1 MTRKYRL
8 ERTAFIG
15 CRNTAYM
22 DVDDAEPCPFCG
34 SRQVTIYPYRQ
45 GTTSY
50 AEAAPPRL
58 TVPNANRL
66 SRARTNTTPV
76 SPPSRLGIHAMR
88 IRRHKLGQRE
98 ETTEELSER
107 VLARLRREYSLV
119 SSEVWVDDVH
129 RVDFVGFRPARNSPF
144 PSSIERGEFVF
155 VEVKSCMNDFKS
167 GHGLTF
173 RGDANW
179 LVCPP
184 DLAQTLYETRQLPKD
199 AAVFCPDARGRLQKK
214 FDIGIG
220 SGSSRIASVSELL
233 FRMVNHS
240 AYSYRTSRGVFSNG
254 YCPWC
259 SPYRAKLL
267 NDIDDVCGDMD
278 LIEGIELALEV
289 NDPQGVHLSMSHDN
303 GIDCAYIPI
312 NYCPICG
319 RNFRKDR

>member
-8 ERTAFIG
+8 ERTA
-15 CRNTAYM
+15 
-22 DVDDAEPCPFCG
+22 
-34 SRQVTIYPYRQ
+34 
-45 GTTSY
+45 
-50 AEAAPPRL
+50 
-58 TVPNANRL
+58 
-66 SRARTNTTPV
+66 
-76 SPPSRLGIHAMR
+76 
-88 IRRHKLGQRE
+88 
-98 ETTEELSER
+98 
-107 VLARLRREYSLV
+107 
-119 SSEVWVDDVH
+119 
-129 RVDFVGFRPARNSPF
+129 
-144 PSSIERGEFVF
+144 
-155 VEVKSCMNDFKS
+155 
-167 GHGLTF
+167 
-173 RGDANW
+173 
-179 LVCPP
+179 
-184 DLAQTLYETRQLPKD
+184 
-199 AAVFCPDARGRLQKK
+199 FCPDARGRLQKK
-214 FDIGIG
+214 FDLGIG

>member
-1 MTRKYRL
+1 
-8 ERTAFIG
+8 
-15 CRNTAYM
+15 
-22 DVDDAEPCPFCG
+22 
-34 SRQVTIYPYRQ
+34 
-45 GTTSY
+45 
-50 AEAAPPRL
+50 
-58 TVPNANRL
+58 
-66 SRARTNTTPV
+66 
-76 SPPSRLGIHAMR
+76 MR
-88 IRRHKLGQRE
+88 VRRHKLGQRE

-129 RVDFVGFRPARNSPF
+129 RVDFVGFRPAWNSPF

-214 FDIGIG
+214 FDLGIG

-278 LIEGIELALEV
+278 LIEGIDLALDV
-289 NDPQGVHLSMSHDN
+289 SDPHGAHLTMSHDN
-303 GIDCAYIPI
+303 DIDRAWIPI